1 MISRLAVNAS
11 DAALTGLATAH
22 TGSTGRAAAP
32 RAAASSPVQHPA
44 GARAAPAVRVMVTRL
59 QSILTP
65 RTDLPFQN
73 QPTGRTIMTI
83 HRIHHL
89 ISILA
94 AGACALLAL
103 AAAAPAAFA
112 GTNPIPDPS
121 GYAGDPYIGTAPVAP
136 VPAATVHVSSGGM
149 AGWQI
154 ALIAI
159 GAALLAATAAVILD
173 RARATR
179 RAAAATTA

>member
-1 MISRLAVNAS
+1 MN
-11 DAALTGLATAH
+11 
-22 TGSTGRAAAP
+22 
-32 RAAASSPVQHPA
+32 
-44 GARAAPAVRVMVTRL
+44 
-59 QSILTP
+59 
-65 RTDLPFQN
+65 
-73 QPTGRTIMTI
+73 TID
-83 HRIHHL
+83 RIHHL

-112 GTNPIPDPS
+112 GTNPIPDPA
-121 GYAGDPYIGTAPVAP
+121 GYAGDPYIGTSPVAP
-136 VPAATVHVSSGGM
+136 VPAATVQVVSSGGM

-179 RAAAATTA
+179 RAASATTA